1 MGMILKGIGLFVVII
16 LIAVP
21 SAFAWNDTFHQGI
34 SRALAK
40 NNITGCG
47 EYRWIENMDHK
58 NEFKVQC
65 SRDGKK
71 WVTWTV
77 WVGIDKVQFVK

>member
-1 MGMILKGIGLFVVII
+1 MKKIICIAILMF
-16 LIAVP
+16 
-21 SAFAWNDTFHQGI
+21 STSNAFAWNNQYNPEV

-40 NNITGCG
+40 NNISGCG
-47 EYRWIENMDHK
+47 EYRWTENPQHK
-58 NEFKVQC
+58 NEFIVQC
-65 SRDGKK
+65 TRDGKK